1 MLNLGIIVN
10 RANPRAPEALRQV
23 VQAAGRLGLALHADE
38 PTCRLAGGGSLRPV
52 PSVRAFKDLVGAVV
66 VLGGDGTLLRAAHA
80 LEAAGLPL
88 MGFNIGSLG
97 YLTSVDEAHFP
108 EALHALRE
116 DRFQVSER
124 ATLAARLV
132 RADGT
137 VEPIAPKALND
148 VVVTRG
154 LSARL
159 VHLALDL
166 DGVPVTTYACD
177 GVIVA
182 TATGSTAYSLSA
194 GGPILLP
201 ETPALTISVI
211 CPHSL
216 GARPLVVPEAATVGL
231 RCDGPAGTQLL
242 ALDGRECGTLAA
254 GDRVVV
260 TRSPVAVRI
269 AYLAGGNPF
278 AVLNRKLGWGGSL
291 DGRLG
296 RDPAGK
302 GTPC

>member
-52 PSVRAFKDLVGAVV
+52 PSARAFKDLVGAVV

-216 GARPLVVPEAATVGL
+216 GARPLVVPEAATIGL
-231 RCDGPAGTQLL
+231 RCDGPTGTQLL
-242 ALDGRECGTLAA
+242 ALDGRECGSLAV

>member
-1 MLNLGIIVN
+1 MHHLGLIVN
-10 RANPRAPEALRQV
+10 HANTRAPEALRQV
-23 VQAAGRLGLALHADE
+23 VPAAARLGLTLHADE
-38 PTCRLAGGGSLRPV
+38 ATCRLAGGGLAPV
-52 PSVRAFKDLVGAVV
+52 ASVQAFQGLVEAVV
-66 VLGGDGTLLRAAHA
+66 VLGGDGTLLQAAHA
-80 LEAAGLPL
+80 LESAGLPL

-108 EALHALRE
+108 EALQALRE

-137 VEPIAPKALND
+137 VETVAPKALND

-177 GVIVA
+177 GLIVA

-216 GARPLVVPEAATVGL
+216 GARPLVVPVAATVGL
-231 RCDGPAGTQLL
+231 RCDGPDGTQLL

-254 GDRVVV
+254 GDRVVIA
-260 TRSPVAVRI
+260 RSPVVVRI

-278 AVLNRKLGWGGSL
+278 AVLNRKLGWGGAL
-291 DGRLG
+291 EGRV
-296 RDPAGK
+296 RHAG
-302 GTPC
+302 GEACPP